1 MERERWAKNR
11 EDNHCFG
18 RTFDISVR
26 PQQPSLRHLN
36 LDVEFMENFNM
47 CNYMCLTLLFI
58 NDYIF

>member
-11 EDNHCFG
+11 EDNHGFG
-18 RTFDISVR
+18 RTSDISVR

-36 LDVEFMENFNM
+36 LDVEFMEIFNM

-58 NDYIF
+58 NNYIF